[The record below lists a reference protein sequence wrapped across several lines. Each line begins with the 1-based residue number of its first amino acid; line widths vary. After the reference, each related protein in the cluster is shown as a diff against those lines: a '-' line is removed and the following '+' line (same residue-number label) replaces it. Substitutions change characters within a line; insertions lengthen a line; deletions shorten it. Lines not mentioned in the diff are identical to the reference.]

1 MSRYRFIVAEKQA
14 QRAVTMACAALE
26 VSRSAYYQWSEQEP
40 SVRAQEDE
48 RLGERIAGIHQES
61 RGTYGSPRVHR
72 QLAREGTRC
81 GRKRVARLMSQRGLA
96 GRCRRRFKP
105 TTIADPEARDL
116 APDLLRRA
124 FKPED
129 LGFDRVWVGDITY
142 LRTGEGW
149 CYLATVIDLASRRI
163 VGFALAE
170 HMRASLVMEAL
181 AMALRLRRPAPG
193 LVFHSDRG
201 SQYTSALFRQL
212 LAAWGVVQS
221 LSRPRQ
227 CWDNAVAESFFAT
240 LKTELA
246 YRRSW
251 PTRATARSD
260 VFEYIEVFYN
270 RRRLHSSLGYR
281 PPVEYEAAAKRRT
294 SPPDAA

>member
-1 MSRYRFIVAEKQA
+1 MSRYRFIAAEKQA
-14 QRAVTMACAALE
+14 QRAVTPACAALA
-26 VSRSAYYQWSEQEP
+26 VSRSAYYQWSGQEP
-40 SVRAQEDE
+40 PARVREDAT
-48 RLGERIAGIHQES
+48 LGERIAGIHQES
-61 RGTYGSPRVHR
+61 RGTYGSPRIHR

-81 GRKRVARLMSQRGLA
+81 GRKRVARLMSLRGLA

-116 APDLLRRA
+116 APDLLQRA
-124 FKPED
+124 FQPQGQA
-129 LGFDRVWVGDITY
+129 LNRAWVGDITY

-149 CYLATVIDLASRRI
+149 CYLATVIDLCSRCV

-181 AMALRLRRPAPG
+181 EMALRLRRPLPG

-201 SQYTSALFRQL
+201 SQYTSRQFREL
-212 LAAWGVVQS
+212 LATWGVVQS

-251 PTRATARSD
+251 PTRAAARSD

-270 RRRLHSSLGYR
+270 RRRLHSSLGYVS
-281 PPVEYEAAAKRRT
+281 PVEYEADVLCRT
-294 SPPDAA
+294 SPPHAA

>member
-1 MSRYRFIVAEKQA
+1 VSRYRFIAAEKLA
-14 QRAVTMACAALE
+14 ARSVSPACAALA
-26 VSRSAYYQWSEQEP
+26 VSPSAYYQWSRQKP
-40 SVRAQEDE
+40 SQRTQANAALSD
-48 RLGERIAGIHQES
+48 RIVMIHQES
-61 RGTYGSPRVHR
+61 RGTYGSPRIHR

-81 GRKRVARLMSQRGLA
+81 GRKRVARLMSLRGLA

-105 TTIADPEARDL
+105 TTIADPQARDL
-116 APDLLRRA
+116 APDLLKRA
-124 FKPED
+124 FSPAAMA
-129 LGFDRVWVGDITY
+129 LDRVWVGDITY

-170 HMRASLVMEAL
+170 HMRASLVTEAL
-181 AMALRLRRPAPG
+181 EMALKTRRPLPG
-193 LVFHSDRG
+193 LIFHSDRG
-201 SQYTSALFRQL
+201 SQYTSGKFREL
-212 LAAWGVVQS
+212 LAHWRVVQS

-251 PTRATARSD
+251 PTRTAARSD

-270 RRRLHSSLGYR
+270 RSRLHSSLGYR
-281 PPVEYEAAAKRRT
+281 PPVEYEGDASRRT
-294 SPPDAA
+294 SPPHAA